1 MHRVLVKTYYK
12 ITISQKKL
20 LQSIGK
26 ELKAQTDIAKDQ
38 EKLFKDQ
45 MNINN
50 KKIEEDES
58 DEARID

>member
-1 MHRVLVKTYYK
+1 M
-12 ITISQKKL
+12 
-20 LQSIGK
+20 GK

-50 KKIEEDES
+50 KKTEEDES
-58 DEARID
+58 DEVRSD

>member
-1 MHRVLVKTYYK
+1 M
-12 ITISQKKL
+12 
-20 LQSIGK
+20 GK

-50 KKIEEDES
+50 KKQKKMRVMKLGVIKIKLVKS
-58 DEARID
+58 LVQY

>member
-1 MHRVLVKTYYK
+1 M
-12 ITISQKKL
+12 S
-20 LQSIGK
+20 K

-50 KKIEEDES
+50 KKTEEDES
-58 DEARID
+58 DEVRSD